1 MKTDGHY
8 WLQFL
13 SEEERPLFI
22 DNIDTLP
29 PDEYLNDIY
38 DSFYKFIAGAFYWLD
53 SKQCHI
59 FWIKIAN
66 KKLE

>member
-1 MKTDGHY
+1 MKNGHY

-13 SEEERPLFI
+13 SEEERLLFI

-29 PDEYLNDIY
+29 PDEYINDMY
-38 DSFYKFIAGAFYWLD
+38 NNFYQFIAGAFYWFN
-53 SKQCHI
+53 SKQKHV
-59 FWIKIAN
+59 FWSKIAN